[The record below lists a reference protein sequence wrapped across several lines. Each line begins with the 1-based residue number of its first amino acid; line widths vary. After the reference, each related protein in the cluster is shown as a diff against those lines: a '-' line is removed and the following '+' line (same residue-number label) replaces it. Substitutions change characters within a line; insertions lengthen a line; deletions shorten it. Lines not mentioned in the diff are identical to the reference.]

1 MKAIELVRWALE
13 RADGLTSKLVED
25 MRDASLTQPTSSGGN
40 HPLWILGHLALVEGS
55 LPKILFGEANPVEH
69 WGPLFA
75 PGTQPMTDATSYPSF
90 DEVLAT
96 YRDLRAKNLG
106 LLDEIGDAG
115 LDRAPKAVPPG
126 FEDEMRTIGRTFL
139 TIAQHQMLHLGQI
152 TDARRAAGRKPLF
165 RRAEQAA

>member
-13 RADGLTSKLVED
+13 NTDGLTSRLIED
-25 MRDASLTQPTSSGGN
+25 MRDAPLTRPTSSGGN
-40 HPLWILGHLALVEGS
+40 HPLWILGHLALVEGA
-55 LPKILFGEANPVEH
+55 LPQILFGEANPVEH

-75 PGTQPMTDATSYPSF
+75 PGTQPMANATAYPSF
-90 DEVLAT
+90 DEVLDT
-96 YRDLRAKNLG
+96 YRDLRAKNLR

-165 RRAEQAA
+165 RPAEKAA